1 MSRHSLVPLP
11 EHGAIYEIAI
21 GWDRPLGSFFV
32 IIFGT
37 PDDDD
42 SAPGG
47 DELTPL
53 LWEGAAPGALITPEA
68 AIAFAA
74 PYAVIPDGLAALL
87 AADRQAE
94 GGSVDRPAQRSALAP
109 LWPKPKGR
117 P

>member
-1 MSRHSLVPLP
+1 MAYPYDEYANVWYASIKS
-11 EHGAIYEIAI
+11 
-21 GWDRPLGSFFV
+21 DRWAHCVLNYPNVKREEVGLW
-32 IIFGT
+32 
-37 PDDDD
+37 PR
-42 SAPGG
+42 G

-68 AIAFAA
+68 AIAFAT